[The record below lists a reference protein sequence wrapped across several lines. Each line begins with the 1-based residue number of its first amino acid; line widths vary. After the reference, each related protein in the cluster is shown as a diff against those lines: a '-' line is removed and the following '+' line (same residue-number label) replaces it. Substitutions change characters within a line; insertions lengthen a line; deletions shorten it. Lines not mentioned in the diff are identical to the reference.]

1 MLDLGK
7 LGIQLADMALQRKQD
22 IQSYNQKE
30 AAALKALDEYRKNFS
45 RFMEKINSDSRHFFV
60 AFPQGRIDDAFP
72 LPGSFASH
80 TVMAVDGSQIDV
92 DTHEIV
98 LCYVINIGRV
108 VLHYGT
114 GEPPL
119 MDSLP
124 FLFYKDEDLY
134 VQGNGEN
141 FLVQG
146 EDLAE
151 KRSRMEAR
159 QLNELLINHCRD
171 GSPAVAL
178 LDGTL
183 ASWDRAGSAKKDI
196 GGFTAPN
203 YVDVFETGERL
214 GIPVAGYISGSR
226 TALVIN
232 TLRAGDCTQPV
243 MNCVSCEYRNEP
255 KAPCREMEGLRD
267 TALFKDI
274 LNPGERSVCFYGG
287 INILPKHEWPP
298 YRIGFFYINV
308 GSEIARVEAPD
319 YVLENRELLDRLHW
333 VVYNQAQKGMG
344 YPVALQE
351 AHHFAVVRGEEREAF
366 FRLVEGQFIR
376 HGLPCRV
383 TSKELR
389 KRTRIF

>member
-7 LGIQLADMALQRKQD
+7 ISIQLADMARQRQHD
-22 IQSYNQKE
+22 VWSYSKKE
-30 AAALKALDEYRKNFS
+30 AAAMDALDKYLENYS
-45 RFMEKINSDSRHFFV
+45 DFMEKINSDTRHFFA
-60 AFPQGRIDDAFP
+60 AFPQARINDAFP
-72 LPGSFASH
+72 LPVSSASH
-80 TVMAVDGSQIDV
+80 TVMAVDGSQIDI

-114 GEPPL
+114 GDPPL

-124 FLFYKDEDLY
+124 FLFYRDEDLY
-134 VQGNGEN
+134 KQGNGES
-141 FLVQG
+141 FLIQG
-146 EDLAE
+146 EDLAG
-151 KRSRMEAR
+151 KRSRMEAQ
-159 QLNELLINHCRD
+159 QLNELLNNHRKD
-171 GSPAVAL
+171 GSPTVAL

-183 ASWDRAGSAKKDI
+183 ASWDKAGSAKRDL
-196 GGFTAPN
+196 GGFTAPY
-203 YVDVFETGERL
+203 YVDVFKTGERL

-232 TLRAGDCTQPV
+232 TLRSGDCSQPV
-243 MNCVSCEYRNEP
+243 MNCVNCEHRIEP
-255 KAPCREMEGLRD
+255 QAPCRRLEGLRD
-267 TALFKDI
+267 VTLFKNI

-287 INILPKHEWPP
+287 INTLPRNEWPS

-308 GSEIARVEAPD
+308 GSEVARVEAPD
-319 YVLENRELLDRLHW
+319 YVLENQELLDRLHW
-333 VVYNQAQKGMG
+333 VVYHQAQKGMG
-344 YPVALQE
+344 YPMALQE
-351 AHHFAVVRGEEREAF
+351 AHHFAVVKGEEREAF

-376 HGLPCRV
+376 RGLPSRV